1 MIYSMAREGLDTWL
15 RLIAL
20 GIEILAVA
28 ILVAGAL
35 IATVIFVRDLQA
47 SDSFDV
53 VFHRYRAG
61 LARSLLLAVELLVA
75 ADLIGTVVVEPT
87 LENLA
92 VLGFIVLIRTFLS
105 FSLEVEL
112 EGRLPWRRSRAGKAP
127 GSEATT
133 DAPDAP

>member
-1 MIYSMAREGLDTWL
+1 MIYPIAREGLDTWL
-15 RLIAL
+15 RLVAL
-20 GIEILAVA
+20 GIEVIAVA
-28 ILVAGAL
+28 VLVSGAT

-47 SDSFDV
+47 RQSFDV
-53 VFHRYRAG
+53 IFHRYRTG

-127 GSEATT
+127 GAETTT
-133 DAPDAP
+133 DAADAA